1 MAVLGVALAYLGFIG
16 TARSVPSLSSIGSD
30 LTLLYNNDLDRPNAP
45 QHKSAIMLT
54 SRNVLAAEEA
64 CTTLGETLLPI
75 NTTFFA
81 TDLPSTL
88 EYQVFQGVVPSTQ
101 EFWVAS
107 KGLECQ
113 VVNTQGHVSTSS
125 CLRELP
131 ALCSQNAGFMAGPE
145 TATSLTVHAQ
155 NLEIT
160 GFRDQ
165 LSFKFI
171 GIPYADQP
179 ARWTYSTPYTGP
191 TTINATSFGPSCV
204 QTGTTGTSE
213 ECLFLNIWTPFI
225 PENVATTP
233 KPKLKAVIFWIHG
246 GAFTGG
252 SGADPTFDGGNFA
265 SRGDVVLVTINYRL
279 STLGFL
285 ALNDGVTNGNF
296 GFADQIQALEWVQQ
310 YISAFGGDP
319 ERITIYGQSAG
330 AASVRALMASPK
342 AIGKFAAA
350 IPSSNL
356 GGDNYAMTYSLYYT
370 IPQEVS
376 VAVDP
381 ILQETGCNNA
391 TDTLACLK
399 AIDGNTLVNLPDVA
413 RYLVVD
419 GTFLTSTGLPLNG
432 SGPIANVHTLMGFM
446 RDDGAAFIGYPT
458 NDNVTDGLLGAFI
471 PLSVEDNP
479 LFPLPTGSNATLD
492 IFNLTS
498 RANTD
503 IEFRCVDQATA
514 ISAVKHNLLK
524 SVWFYEFNR
533 SYQTSPGF
541 DPNFPVC
548 DAPVDAEHPFGD
560 PTKEYFKCHSGDLF
574 YTFGNLPTQTLPY
587 RDADDLPF
595 MQVTL
600 DSWASFART
609 FNPNPDPAFLK
620 ARGFSGTAAL
630 IAKQSPWEPVTH
642 ANVNDKP
649 LRVLQVPSFMDVFS
663 EAEQCEFMG
672 LPLES
677 LFG

>member
-1 MAVLGVALAYLGFIG
+1 MAVLGIALAYLGFIG
-16 TARSVPSLSSIGSD
+16 SAHSVPSPTSVGSE

-45 QHKSAIMLT
+45 QHKSALLLST
-54 SRNVLAAEEA
+54 RSDANAKAACA
-64 CTTLGETLLPI
+64 QLGETLLPI
-75 NTTFFA
+75 NTTFFT
-81 TDLPSTL
+81 TDLPPTL
-88 EYQVFQGVVPSTQ
+88 EYQVFQGAVPPTQ

-107 KGLECQ
+107 KGITCQ
-113 VVNTQGHVSTSS
+113 VVDAQGRVSASS

-131 ALCSQNAGFMAGPE
+131 ALCSQSAGFQAAPE
-145 TATSLTVHAQ
+145 TATSLTVHSQ
-155 NLEIT
+155 DLIIT

-165 LSFKFI
+165 LSFKFL

-191 TTINATSFGPSCV
+191 TTINATQFGPSCV
-204 QTGTTGTSE
+204 QTGTSGTSE

-225 PENVATTP
+225 PENAATTP
-233 KPKLKAVIFWIHG
+233 KSKLKAVIFWIHG
-246 GAFTGG
+246 GAFTSG

-265 SRGDVVLVTINYRL
+265 SRGDVVLITINYRL

-285 ALNDGVTNGNF
+285 ALDDGVTNGNF
-296 GFADQIQALEWVQQ
+296 GLADQIQALEWVQQ
-310 YISAFGGDP
+310 HVSAFGGDA

-356 GGDNYAMTYSLYYT
+356 AGDNYATTYSLYYT

-376 VAVDP
+376 VAVEP
-381 ILQETGCNNA
+381 ILRETGCDNA

-399 AIDGNTLVNLPDVA
+399 AVDGNTLVNLPDVA

-419 GTFLTSTGLPLNG
+419 GTFLTSNGLPLNG

-458 NDNVTDGLLGAFI
+458 SDNVTAGLLGAFL
-471 PLSVEDNP
+471 PLTVENNS
-479 LFPLPTGSNATLD
+479 LFPVPTGPNATLD
-492 IFNLTS
+492 VFNLTA
-498 RANTD
+498 RVTTD
-503 IEFRCVDQATA
+503 IEFRCLDQATA

-560 PTKEYFKCHSGDLF
+560 PSKEYFKCHSGDLY
-574 YTFGNLPTQTLPY
+574 YTFGNLPTATLPY

-595 MQVTL
+595 MQLTL
-600 DSWASFART
+600 DTWASFART

-620 ARGFSGTAAL
+620 ARGLSGTAAL
-630 IAKQSPWEPVTH
+630 IAKQSLWEPVTG
-642 ANVNDKP
+642 ANVNAKP
-649 LRVLQVPSFMDVFS
+649 LRVLQLPSFMDVFS
-663 EAEQCEFMG
+663 EGAQCEFMS
-672 LPLES
+672 LPLDF
-677 LFG
+677 FG